1 MPRHDRTTI
10 SRLTVLLTVG
20 LLAACVRQPAP
31 PAPPPVRAVVLITVD
46 TLRAD
51 RLGAYGYKRARTP
64 VFDGLAGRGA
74 RFDSAYA
81 AAPITLPS
89 HASLLTGR
97 YPQGHG
103 ARHNGMRIDDGVPLL
118 TEAFGKAGFA
128 TGAFVG
134 AFPLDRR
141 FGLTRGFQ
149 VYGDRMPRAAGTVA
163 NERPGRAVADE
174 AIGWLRGLGTGRF
187 FLWVHLFEPHAPY
200 GAPGD
205 TRPVEERYDDEIA
218 EADRQAGRVLEA
230 LGDAARDSVIVVA
243 ADHGEAFGE
252 HGEIAHSVFVYDTTL
267 RVPLIVTGPGI
278 DARTV
283 ESPVSLVDVAPTLAR
298 LAGLGAFDADG
309 VDLSAALH
317 GGAIGDRPIYA
328 ESFAPLL
335 DFGWSPLRSV
345 RQDGWKVI
353 DAPRPELYQ
362 VSADP
367 DEQRDLAGSETARL
381 AALRGIVDRYS
392 SASLATRGPADRESA
407 SRLQALGYVGS
418 GRSVSGNRADPKDR
432 RQLAADMARVT
443 SGELR
448 GKALER
454 ALRGILA
461 ADPGNPQASMRL
473 GFTLSESGRC
483 PEAIQHFKTAIA
495 GAIPGADPRLGVAR
509 CHAVARRFDAAAA
522 ELRAAHR
529 AEPDNPVVLANLG
542 IVLSDGGRPADGIA
556 PLTRALTID
565 PDFHE
570 ARFNLAVAYARAGNR
585 VDAARQAEELLERL
599 PADAPQRPEVQRLLA
614 EVRQGSDLDFQRSRR
629 SKFEI

>member
-1 MPRHDRTTI
+1 MPRHDRRATARV
-10 SRLTVLLTVG
+10 SVLLAVG
-20 LLAACVRQPAP
+20 LLAACGRQQAPA
-31 PAPPPVRAVVLITVD
+31 APPPVRGVLLITID

-74 RFDSAYA
+74 RFDRAYA
-81 AAPITLPS
+81 PAPITLPS

-118 TEAFGKAGFA
+118 TEAFARAGFA

-141 FGLTRGFQ
+141 FGLGRGFH
-149 VYGDRMPRAAGTVA
+149 VYGDRMPRTAGTVA
-163 NERPGRAVADE
+163 NERPGHAVAGE

-252 HGEIAHSVFVYDTTL
+252 HGEIAHSIFVYDTTL
-267 RVPLIVTGPGI
+267 RVPLIVAGPGI

-298 LAGLGAFDADG
+298 LAGLGTFDADG
-309 VDLSAALH
+309 VDLSPALH
-317 GGAIGDRPIYA
+317 GGTVGGRRLYA

-345 RQDGWKVI
+345 RQDGWKGI

-362 VSADP
+362 TSTDP

-381 AALRGIVDRYS
+381 AALREIVDRYS
-392 SASLATRGPADRESA
+392 SATLAARAPADRESA
-407 SRLQALGYVGS
+407 SRLQAVGYVGT
-418 GRSVSGNRADPKDR
+418 GRSVAGNRADPKDR

-448 GKALER
+448 GKDLER
-454 ALRGILA
+454 ALRSILA

-473 GFTLSESGRC
+473 AFTLSESGRC
-483 PEAIQHFKTAIA
+483 ADAMPHFKIAIA
-495 GAIPGADPRLGVAR
+495 NGIPGADPHLGVAR

-522 ELRAAHR
+522 ELRAADR

-542 IVLSDGGRPADGIA
+542 IVLSDGGRPSEGIA
-556 PLTRALTID
+556 PLTRAVTID

-585 VDAARQAEELLERL
+585 VEATRQAEELLTRL

-614 EVRQGSDLDFQRSRR
+614 EVR
-629 SKFEI
+629 